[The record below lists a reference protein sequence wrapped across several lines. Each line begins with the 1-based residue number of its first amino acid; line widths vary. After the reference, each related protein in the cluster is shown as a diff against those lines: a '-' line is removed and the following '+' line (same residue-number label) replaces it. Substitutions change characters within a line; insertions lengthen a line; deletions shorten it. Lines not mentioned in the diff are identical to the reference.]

1 MVNTPLVV
9 WITAGV
15 VFLAVVLAMAAI
27 AMTLEWAREQRKR
40 RGAVAQLH
48 KLTAQPSVST
58 GGMSSVLR
66 DAQVAQAS
74 WMPGLAR
81 RLPHL
86 VDIENRIQQAGLAW
100 TPQGYLFRSAG
111 FSIGLGLAV
120 MLVSGKLIIALPM
133 AILGALL
140 PHFYVSRCIKKRL
153 SAFEEHLP
161 DSIDLMGRAI
171 RAGHPLSSGFK
182 MVADEAAEP
191 VAGEIRRVFEEQ
203 RFGMAFDD
211 SLLAM
216 ADRVPI
222 VDTRILVTA
231 ILIQREVG
239 GNLAEV
245 LDKISYVIRERFQIR
260 RQLRTYTA
268 QGRLSGYVLGGLPIA
283 IGCALLVIS
292 PDYILTLFREP
303 VGHLMLGGAAFMQI
317 LGYLWIRK
325 IVTIEI

>member
-1 MVNTPLVV
+1 MVRTSMAV
-9 WITAGV
+9 WIMAGM
-15 VFLAVVLAMAAI
+15 VFLAVVLAMVAI
-27 AMTLEWAREQRKR
+27 ALIMEWARDR
-40 RGAVAQLH
+40 RRRTGALDQLR
-48 KLTAQPSVST
+48 KLTSEPTVVA
-58 GGMSSVLR
+58 GGANSILR
-66 DAQVAQAS
+66 DAQAAEAS
-74 WMPGLAR
+74 WIPRLSAR
-81 RLPHL
+81 MPHL
-86 VDIENRIQQAGLAW
+86 ADITSQLERAELAW
-100 TPQGYLFRSAG
+100 TPQSYLFRGAG
-111 FSIGLGLAV
+111 FAIGLGSAA
-120 MLVSGKLIIALPM
+120 MLVTGKWILVLPIVM
-133 AILGALL
+133 LGALL
-140 PHFYVSRCIKKRL
+140 PHFYVRRRIKKRL
-153 SAFEEHLP
+153 RAFEEHLP

-182 MVADEAAEP
+182 MVADEGSEP

-245 LDKISYVIRERFQIR
+245 LDKIAHVIRERFQIR

-268 QGRLSGYVLGGLPIA
+268 QGRISGITVGSLPIA
-283 IGCALLVIS
+283 LGFGLFLVN

-303 VGHLMLGGAAFMQI
+303 IGHVLLGVGAVLQV

-325 IVTIEI
+325 IVNIEI